1 MTLSLYIARRFALTV
16 AMVFAG
22 FFALLY
28 LIDMIEEI
36 RRFADADIGLAAAA
50 ELALLNTP
58 QSVYGIL
65 PMILIL
71 AAIAMFLGLARTS
84 ELVVIR
90 AAGRSALRML
100 VAPLV
105 TTLLIGALA
114 VAALNPI
121 VAGTSKRYETLAGS
135 YKLGGG
141 NVLSISREGLWLRQ
155 GGPDGQTVIRATR
168 SNTDGTTL
176 YDATF
181 ITFSADG
188 GPTSRVDATEARL
201 SDGAWVLTDAK
212 EWRFD
217 RGANP
222 ERTARHHATLDL
234 PSDLTAV
241 QIRDSFG
248 EPSSIAIWDLPAFI
262 AGLERA
268 GFSARRHS
276 VWFQMQLAL
285 PLLLMAMV
293 LVGAGFTMRHARS
306 GNTGVM
312 VLLAIVAG
320 FAIFLLRNFAQV
332 LGENG
337 QIPVILAAWSPPVA
351 AVLLSLTLLLHLE
364 DG

>member
-16 AMVFAG
+16 FAVFAG
-22 FFALLY
+22 FFVLLY

-36 RRFADADIGLAAAA
+36 RRFADANIGLGAAA

-58 QSVYGIL
+58 QAVYRIL

-71 AAIAMFLGLARTS
+71 ASIALFLALARSS

-90 AAGRSALRML
+90 AAGRSALRLL
-100 VAPLV
+100 VSPLL
-105 TTLLIGALA
+105 TTLLIGTLA

-121 VAGTSKRYETLAGS
+121 VAGTAKRYETLANR
-135 YKLGGG
+135 YKLGDG
-141 NVLSISREGLWLRQ
+141 NVLSVSREGLWLRQ
-155 GGPDGQTVIRATR
+155 GGPEGQTVIHAAR

-176 YDATF
+176 FDASF
-181 ITFSADG
+181 LASSDAG
-188 GPTSRVDATEARL
+188 GPVARIDAARAEL
-201 SDGAWVLTDAK
+201 GEGAWILTDAK

-217 RGANP
+217 RGTNA
-222 ERTARHHATLDL
+222 EREAIRHPTLRL
-234 PSDLTAV
+234 PSDLTRD

-248 EPSSIAIWDLPAFI
+248 TPATIAIWELPAFI
-262 AGLERA
+262 AGLENA
-268 GFSARRHS
+268 GFSARKHS
-276 VWFQMQLAL
+276 VWFQMELAL

-306 GNTGVM
+306 GRTGMM
-312 VLLAIVAG
+312 VLLAVISG

-351 AVLLSLTLLLHLE
+351 TMLLSLTLLLHLE

>member
-1 MTLSLYIARRFALTV
+1 MTLSLYIARRFAAVLMT
-16 AMVFAG
+16 VFAG
-22 FFALLY
+22 FFVLLY

-36 RRFADADIGLAAAA
+36 RRFAGADIGLAEAA
-50 ELALLNTP
+50 ELAALNTP
-58 QSVYGIL
+58 QTVYRIL
-65 PMILIL
+65 PMIIIL
-71 AAIAMFLGLARTS
+71 ASIALFLGLARSS

-105 TTLLIGALA
+105 TTIVIGAIA

-121 VAGTSKRYETLAGS
+121 VAGTAKRYETLANR
-135 YKLGGG
+135 YKLGEG

-155 GGPDGQTVIRATR
+155 GGPEGQTVIRASR
-168 SNTDGTTL
+168 SNTDGTLL
-176 YDATF
+176 YEASF
-181 ITFSADG
+181 IAFADG
-188 GPTSRVDATEARL
+188 GGPVARIDAAEARL
-201 SDGAWVLTDAK
+201 TEGAWELSDAK

-217 RGANP
+217 RGGNP
-222 ERTARHHATLDL
+222 ERDAQRHATYRL
-234 PSDLTAV
+234 PSELTPD

-248 EPSSIAIWDLPAFI
+248 APATIAIWDLPGFI
-262 AGLERA
+262 AGLEKA

-276 VWFQMQLAL
+276 VWLQMELAM
-285 PLLLMAMV
+285 PLLLAAMM

-306 GNTGVM
+306 GRTGIM
-312 VLLAIVAG
+312 VLLAIVSG

-337 QIPVILAAWSPPVA
+337 QIPVALAAWSPPVA